1 VSPGTLVI
9 RPPQRGIHLELRNV
23 WEHRGLVY
31 FFVWRDIK
39 VRYKQSVFGVGWAIL
54 QPLLMMAAFTLFFG
68 KVAAISTDGIPRPIF
83 YYAAILPWGYF
94 STAVT
99 QASSSVLAS
108 TALLTKVYFPRL
120 VLPLASVLSGLL
132 DLAIAFV
139 MLAGMV
145 AYHVVRGAPGVDVS
159 PSIVLLPFF
168 VILAVGTA
176 LGTGLWLAAL
186 HARYRDVRYIVG
198 FLTQFWMFA
207 SPVVY
212 PSSIV
217 PERWRTLYRLNPM
230 AVVIDGFRWTLT
242 GRGQPSGQVVAM
254 STAAVLLLLW
264 GGLWYFRKREGTM
277 ADIV

>member
-1 VSPGTLVI
+1 MSPETLVI
-9 RPPQRGIHLELRNV
+9 RPPQKRIGLELRDV

-39 VRYKQSVFGVGWAIL
+39 VRYKQSIFGVGWAVI

-68 KVAAISTDGIPRPIF
+68 NLAAISTDGIPRPIF

-94 STAVT
+94 SSAVT
-99 QASSSVLAS
+99 QASNSILAS
-108 TALLTKVYFPRL
+108 SAVLTKVYFPRL
-120 VLPLASVLSGLL
+120 VLPLSSVLSGLL

-145 AYHVVRGAPGVDVS
+145 AYYVVRGTPGVGVS
-159 PSIVLLPFF
+159 PFILLLPLF
-168 VILAVGTA
+168 VILAIATA
-176 LGTGLWLAAL
+176 LGTGLWLATL

-198 FLTQFWMFA
+198 FLMQVWMFA

-212 PSSIV
+212 PSSVV
-217 PERWRTLYRLNPM
+217 PERWRVLYGVNPM

-242 GRGQPSGQVVAM
+242 GRGQPSGPILAT
-254 STAAVLLLLW
+254 SIAAVLLLLW

-277 ADIV
+277 ADVV

>member
-1 VSPGTLVI
+1 MSSTTLVI
-9 RPPQRGIHLELRNV
+9 RPPQRRISLELRSL

-39 VRYKQSVFGVGWAIL
+39 VRYKQSIFGVGWAII
-54 QPLLMMAAFTLFFG
+54 QPLFMMAAFTLFFG
-68 KVAAISTDGIPRPIF
+68 RLAGISADGIPRPIF

-94 STAVT
+94 SNAVT
-99 QASSSVLAS
+99 HASNSVIAGQAVF
-108 TALLTKVYFPRL
+108 TKVYFPRL
-120 VLPLASVLSGLL
+120 VLPLSSVLSGLL

-139 MLAGMV
+139 MLMGMV
-145 AYHVVRGAPGVDVS
+145 AFYAFRGTPGVDVS
-159 PSIVLLPFF
+159 PVIALLPLFI
-168 VILAVGTA
+168 ILAVATA
-176 LGTGLWLAAL
+176 LGTGLWLSAL

-207 SPVVY
+207 SPVAY

-217 PERWRTLYRLNPM
+217 PERWRALYGLNPM
-230 AVVIDGFRWTLT
+230 AGVIDGFRWSLT
-242 GRGQPSGQVVAM
+242 GQGRPPGPLLAA

-264 GGLWYFRKREGTM
+264 GGLWYFRSREGTM